1 MRLTDYTIIIPP
13 EKLTDYLLKWRA
25 KSDKSQFLA
34 QAGFTL
40 ENPDLLAN
48 AIQKLVTENDAIHDI
63 TNEFGDY
70 YIVEGDLI
78 GENGI
83 SLGVITIWIVKPPE
97 QNIYRFV
104 TLKPSRR

>member
-1 MRLTDYTIIIPP
+1 MRLTDHTFIIPP
-13 EKLTDYLLKWRA
+13 EKVTGYLLKWRA

-40 ENPDLLAN
+40 ENPESLLQ
-48 AIQKLVTENDAIHDI
+48 AIQKLVSENDAIHDL
-63 TNEFGDY
+63 TNEFGEY

-78 GENGI
+78 GKNGI
-83 SLGVITIWIVKPPE
+83 SLGVMTIWIVKPPE
-97 QNIYRFV
+97 QDIYRFV

>member
-1 MRLTDYTIIIPP
+1 MRLSDHTIIIPP
-13 EKLTDYLLKWRA
+13 EKLTSYLLKWRA
-25 KSDKSQFLA
+25 KSDKSKFLA

-40 ENPDLLAN
+40 DNPEALQT
-48 AIQKLVTENDAIHDI
+48 AIQKLIAEHDAIYEF

-70 YIVEGDLI
+70 YHVEGDLI

-83 SLGVITIWIVKPPE
+83 SLGVITIWIVKQPE
-97 QNIYRFV
+97 ENIFRFV